1 METSIGNG
9 LIIMES
15 IETVIVLNSKGRYML
30 KNLGRTEMTEPKPSM
45 RIQNIVASASLDQ
58 TVSLNLI
65 VEKFPHVEYR
75 PKVFPGLVFRLK
87 KPKTATLIFETGK
100 MVCTGAK
107 SEKSARRA
115 VNKVARELK
124 KHGIISVTTKPVV
137 HIQNIVASGE
147 LGGEIDLES
156 VVYKLRRVMY
166 EPEQFP
172 GAVYRMNDPK
182 VVFLIFSAGKLVCV
196 GAKKE
201 QDVYDAVDKL
211 QKILEE
217 KEVIFYPQKN

>member
-1 METSIGNG
+1 
-9 LIIMES
+9 
-15 IETVIVLNSKGRYML
+15 VLNYKVGIFLQNSD
-30 KNLGRTEMTEPKPSM
+30 RTEMTETKSSM
-45 RIQNIVASASLDQ
+45 HIQNIVASASLNQ
-58 TVSLNLI
+58 TINLHLI
-65 VEKFPHVEYR
+65 VEKFPHTEYR
-75 PKVFPGLVFRLK
+75 PRVFPGLVFRLK
-87 KPKTATLIFETGK
+87 KPKTATLIFATGK

-107 SEKSARRA
+107 SEKSARKA

-124 KHGIISVTTKPVV
+124 KYGIISVANKLVV

-147 LGGEIDLES
+147 LGGQIDLES

-172 GAVYRMNDPK
+172 GAVYRMDDPR

-201 QDVYDAVDKL
+201 QDVYDAVNKL

-217 KEVIFYPQKN
+217 NEVIFYPQKDRWKASR

>member
-1 METSIGNG
+1 MAKRKYSIQ
-9 LIIMES
+9 
-15 IETVIVLNSKGRYML
+15 
-30 KNLGRTEMTEPKPSM
+30 
-45 RIQNIVASASLDQ
+45 IQNVVASASLNQ
-58 TVSLNLI
+58 TLNLDLI
-65 VEKFPHVEYR
+65 VEKFPYTEYR
-75 PKVFPGLVFRLK
+75 PNVFPGLVFRLK
-87 KPKTATLIFETGK
+87 KPKTATLLFTTGK

-107 SEKSARRA
+107 SEKAARQA
-115 VNKVARELK
+115 VNKVARELE
-124 KHGIISVTTKPVV
+124 KHGIPVENKPVIQ
-137 HIQNIVASGE
+137 IQNIVASAV

-172 GAVYRMNDPK
+172 GAVYRMDDPK

-217 KEVIFYPQKN
+217 KEVIFYP

>member
-1 METSIGNG
+1 MAKRKYSIQ
-9 LIIMES
+9 
-15 IETVIVLNSKGRYML
+15 
-30 KNLGRTEMTEPKPSM
+30 
-45 RIQNIVASASLDQ
+45 IQNVVASASLNQ
-58 TVSLNLI
+58 TLNLDLI
-65 VEKFPHVEYR
+65 VEKFPYTEYR
-75 PKVFPGLVFRLK
+75 PNVFPGLVFRLK
-87 KPKTATLIFETGK
+87 KPKTATLLFTTGK

-107 SEKSARRA
+107 SEKAARQA
-115 VNKVARELK
+115 VNKVARELE
-124 KHGIISVTTKPVV
+124 KHGIPIENKPVIQ
-137 HIQNIVASGE
+137 IQNIVASAV

-156 VVYKLRRVMY
+156 VVYKLRKVMY

-172 GAVYRMNDPK
+172 GAVYRMDDPK

-217 KEVIFYPQKN
+217 KEVIFYPGKELLKKL

>member
-1 METSIGNG
+1 MGK
-9 LIIMES
+9 M
-15 IETVIVLNSKGRYML
+15 SKG
-30 KNLGRTEMTEPKPSM
+30 KPIIK
-45 RIQNIVASASLDQ
+45 IQNIVASAA
-58 TVSLNLI
+58 LNQKINLKLI
-65 VEKFPHVEYR
+65 VEKFPHAEYN

-107 SEKSARRA
+107 SEKEAIQA
-115 VNKVARELK
+115 VNKVTKELK
-124 KHGIISVTTKPVV
+124 NQGIPITNKPTIT
-137 HIQNIVASGE
+137 IQNIVASGE

-156 VVYKLRRVMY
+156 VVSKLKRVMY

-172 GAVYRMNDPK
+172 GAVYRMDVPK

-201 QDVYDAVDKL
+201 QEVYEAVNNIQKL
-211 QKILEE
+211 LEE
-217 KEVIFYPQKN
+217 QDLIFYPQL

>member
-1 METSIGNG
+1 M
-9 LIIMES
+9 
-15 IETVIVLNSKGRYML
+15 SKR
-30 KNLGRTEMTEPKPSM
+30 KPTIK
-45 RIQNIVASASLDQ
+45 IQNIVASASLNQ
-58 TVSLNLI
+58 TVSLKTI
-65 VEKFPHVEYR
+65 VEKFPHTEYS

-107 SEKSARRA
+107 SEKDAILA
-115 VNKVARELK
+115 VNKVAKELRS
-124 KHGIISVTTKPVV
+124 HGIPIKNKPEI
-137 HIQNIVASGE
+137 HIQNIVASAE
-147 LGGEIDLES
+147 LGGEIDLEN
-156 VVYKLRRVMY
+156 VVYKLQRVMY

-172 GAVYRMNDPK
+172 GAVFRMDVPK

-201 QDVYDAVDKL
+201 QEVYDAVNNI

-217 KEVIFYPQKN
+217 KELIYYPQQA

>member
-1 METSIGNG
+1 MLTKRTAFVR
-9 LIIMES
+9 
-15 IETVIVLNSKGRYML
+15 IE
-30 KNLGRTEMTEPKPSM
+30 
-45 RIQNIVASASLDQ
+45 NIVASASLNETID
-58 TVSLNLI
+58 LNSI

-75 PKVFPGLVFRLK
+75 PRVFPGLVFRLK
-87 KPKTATLIFETGK
+87 KPKTATLIFSTGK

-107 SEKSARRA
+107 SEKAAKRA
-115 VNKVARELK
+115 VNKVVRELK
-124 KHGIISVTTKPVV
+124 KRGIPFNDKPSVQ
-137 HIQNIVASGE
+137 IQNIVASAN

-156 VVYKLRRVMY
+156 VVYKLRKVMY

-172 GAVYRMNDPK
+172 GAVYRMDKPK

-201 QDVYDAVDKL
+201 QEVYDAVEEL

-217 KEVIFYPQKN
+217 NELIFYSG

>member
-1 METSIGNG
+1 MGK
-9 LIIMES
+9 M
-15 IETVIVLNSKGRYML
+15 SKG
-30 KNLGRTEMTEPKPSM
+30 KPIM
-45 RIQNIVASASLDQ
+45 KIQNIVASVA
-58 TVSLNLI
+58 LNQKINLKLI
-65 VEKFPHVEYR
+65 VEKFPHAEYN

-107 SEKSARRA
+107 SEKEAIQA
-115 VNKVARELK
+115 VNKVTKELK
-124 KHGIISVTTKPVV
+124 NQGIPITNKPVIT
-137 HIQNIVASGE
+137 IQNIVASGE

-156 VVYKLRRVMY
+156 VVSKLKRVMY

-172 GAVYRMNDPK
+172 GAVYRMDVPK

-201 QDVYDAVDKL
+201 QEVYEAVNNIQKL
-211 QKILEE
+211 LEE
-217 KEVIFYPQKN
+217 QGLIFYPQL